1 MGGAQM
7 EAIITRLNYK
17 FSQKKRLLLLSDTLA
32 APLDFADW
40 ANIEK
45 IYNYS
50 ASNRPV
56 EIRCSIQSFPGR
68 HYLPRMNVMN
78 KGIYASIKSYAKEIG
93 KNVTIFVSSRAQSR
107 STALELI
114 SHLASDDVTGDT
126 ISFLNCRESNLEFS
140 LQNIS
145 DKVAKHALSFGI
157 GLHHNAL
164 SSNDKD
170 IILNMY

>member
-1 MGGAQM
+1 
-7 EAIITRLNYK
+7 
-17 FSQKKRLLLLSDTLA
+17 
-32 APLDFADW
+32 
-40 ANIEK
+40 
-45 IYNYS
+45 
-50 ASNRPV
+50 
-56 EIRCSIQSFPGR
+56 
-68 HYLPRMNVMN
+68 MNVMN

-93 KNVTIFVSSRAQSR
+93 KNLTIFVSSRAQSR

-170 IILNMY
+170 IILNMYNKGEIKVLISTVETVWKSDFSSLIIIKGTEKFDVATRQYVEYPLSVLYHILKSIQCKIYA